1 MREIIEIKLENLGID
16 PREFKR
22 LEDDDLLEFFLN
34 TFNLIRRVVIN
45 ACHGGF
51 GLSDAAN
58 SRYKL
63 LAGITDP
70 DWYFT
75 DIERDDPMLV
85 QVIEEYGPL
94 ANDRCSELRIVEIP
108 ADVQW
113 EIAEYDGYEHIAE
126 KHRTWR

>member
-1 MREIIEIKLENLGID
+1 M
-16 PREFKR
+16 
-22 LEDDDLLEFFLN
+22 DD
-34 TFNLIRRVVIN
+34 NLIRRVVIN

-75 DIERDDPMLV
+75 DIERDDPMLI

-94 ANDRCSELRIVEIP
+94 VNDRCSELRIVEIP

>member
-1 MREIIEIKLENLGID
+1 M
-16 PREFKR
+16 
-22 LEDDDLLEFFLN
+22 DD
-34 TFNLIRRVVIN
+34 NLIRSVVIN

-51 GLSDAAN
+51 GLSDAATA
-58 SRYKL
+58 RYKV

-70 DWYFT
+70 DWYCR

-94 ANDRCSELRIVEIP
+94 ANDRCSELQIVGIP

>member
-1 MREIIEIKLENLGID
+1 M
-16 PREFKR
+16 
-22 LEDDDLLEFFLN
+22 DDKS
-34 TFNLIRRVVIN
+34 IRRVVIN
-45 ACHGGF
+45 KCHGGF
-51 GLSDAAN
+51 GLSDAATA
-58 SRYKL
+58 RYKL